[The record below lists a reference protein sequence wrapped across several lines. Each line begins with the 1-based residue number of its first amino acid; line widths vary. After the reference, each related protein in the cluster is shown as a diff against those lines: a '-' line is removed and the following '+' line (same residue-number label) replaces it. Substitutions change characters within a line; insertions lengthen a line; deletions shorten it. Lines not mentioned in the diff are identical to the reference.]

1 MGTQPPIKVPKLAED
16 EEQERFINILRGRI
30 WAHDENRKIVQDKL
44 RKICDS
50 LRAQIN
56 ELEDRI
62 NEELEEK
69 FIPEDNRLQSIFNEL
84 RGNST
89 VDVFQKVK
97 AELLVMQS
105 YDITENK
112 ERNYDIT
119 TFYKLETEECLGTE
133 LMEMRKLTNVRVING
148 GKISVSF
155 TYLNPD
161 EERVFSEHNIESPVK
176 YKCSIFK
183 RGIEQESKE
192 YFLSRRTDGS
202 FTFTANA
209 LEFGTMYGI
218 RVKMV
223 LGNKESE
230 WSDIAE
236 FTPGFK
242 ECCAWRK
249 CPDNVNN
256 DRKYNVDI
264 NRPRVAAKANGSSIC
279 TVIGNASI
287 PLNAVTSW
295 VIKVVNTSGHGV
307 AGVYVGVAP
316 SDINQ
321 NEESNYNK
329 CGWYLNCYNST
340 LRSGPPHKYSDKSY
354 GPRKVKGGEYVRTSD
369 SFGVVMDAKKGD
381 LSFTLNGVS
390 HGVAYERI
398 PLDKPLVPCVL
409 LCYNNSTV
417 ELII

>member
-1 MGTQPPIKVPKLAED
+1 
-16 EEQERFINILRGRI
+16 
-30 WAHDENRKIVQDKL
+30 
-44 RKICDS
+44 
-50 LRAQIN
+50 
-56 ELEDRI
+56 
-62 NEELEEK
+62 
-69 FIPEDNRLQSIFNEL
+69 
-84 RGNST
+84 
-89 VDVFQKVK
+89 
-97 AELLVMQS
+97 
-105 YDITENK
+105 
-112 ERNYDIT
+112 
-119 TFYKLETEECLGTE
+119 
-133 LMEMRKLTNVRVING
+133 
-148 GKISVSF
+148 
-155 TYLNPD
+155 
-161 EERVFSEHNIESPVK
+161 
-176 YKCSIFK
+176 
-183 RGIEQESKE
+183 
-192 YFLSRRTDGS
+192 
-202 FTFTANA
+202 
-209 LEFGTMYGI
+209 
-218 RVKMV
+218 MV

>member
-192 YFLSRRTDGS
+192 YF
-202 FTFTANA
+202 
-209 LEFGTMYGI
+209 
-218 RVKMV
+218 
-223 LGNKESE
+223 
-230 WSDIAE
+230 
-236 FTPGFK
+236 FK
-242 ECCAWRK
+242 QE
-249 CPDNVNN
+249 
-256 DRKYNVDI
+256 
-264 NRPRVAAKANGSSIC
+264 NGW
-279 TVIGNASI
+279 
-287 PLNAVTSW
+287 LFHF
-295 VIKVVNTSGHGV
+295 HG
-307 AGVYVGVAP
+307 
-316 SDINQ
+316 
-321 NEESNYNK
+321 K
-329 CGWYLNCYNST
+329 
-340 LRSGPPHKYSDKSY
+340 RS
-354 GPRKVKGGEYVRTSD
+354 
-369 SFGVVMDAKKGD
+369 
-381 LSFTLNGVS
+381 
-390 HGVAYERI
+390 
-398 PLDKPLVPCVL
+398 
-409 LCYNNSTV
+409 
-417 ELII
+417 